1 MANNPDNYREP
12 KTIKNNHMKKGIMIV
27 TVLAAWFLVKNPE
40 YVQLVKG
47 NETPLE
53 HKAVLFAKTVKQDL
67 FQFTTV
73 HLYSKKK
80 TNNSKHSQK
89 FCLRHITNDKQL
101 HNHEPLL
108 IVNGL

>member
-1 MANNPDNYREP
+1 
-12 KTIKNNHMKKGIMIV
+12 MKKGILIV

-40 YVQLVKG
+40 YTQLVKG
-47 NETPLE
+47 NKTALPE
-53 HKAVLFAKTVKQDL
+53 KALLFAKTVKKDL

-73 HLYSKKK
+73 HLPEVKIK
-80 TNNSKHSQK
+80 TNNSKHKTQS
-89 FCLRHITNDKQL
+89 CLLQVTNGKHL

>member
-1 MANNPDNYREP
+1 MR
-12 KTIKNNHMKKGIMIV
+12 KGILIV
-27 TVLAAWFLVKNPE
+27 TVLAAWFLLKNQE
-40 YVQLVKG
+40 YLQLMTG
-47 NETPLE
+47 NKTTAHE
-53 HKAVLFAKTVKQDL
+53 KVLAFAKTVKNDL

-73 HLYSKKK
+73 HLPEVKIK

-89 FCLRHITNDKQL
+89 FCLKHITNDKQL